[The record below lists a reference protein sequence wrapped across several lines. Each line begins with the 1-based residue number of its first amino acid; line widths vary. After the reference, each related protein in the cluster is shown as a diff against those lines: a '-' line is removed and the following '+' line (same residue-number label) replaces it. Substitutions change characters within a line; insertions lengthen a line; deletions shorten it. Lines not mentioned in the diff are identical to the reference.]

1 MYSGLAGSVTYYMLM
16 APRIAAN
23 TKVASFYS
31 NNNLTR
37 NKREVMR
44 MPNFNRKFLPEEIEQ
59 FLHNENVQNKGRKR
73 YIYNSEVHGD
83 DEEAFKKVFERMN
96 SGKHKFTKEMKL
108 KIRELNQSK
117 LDNDEAIRMVPWNVT
132 SNIN

>member
-1 MYSGLAGSVTYYMLM
+1 
-16 APRIAAN
+16 
-23 TKVASFYS
+23 
-31 NNNLTR
+31 
-37 NKREVMR
+37 MR

-73 YIYNSEVHGD
+73 YIYNSVVHGD

-117 LDNDEAIRMVPWNVT
+117 LDNDEVIRMVPGNVT